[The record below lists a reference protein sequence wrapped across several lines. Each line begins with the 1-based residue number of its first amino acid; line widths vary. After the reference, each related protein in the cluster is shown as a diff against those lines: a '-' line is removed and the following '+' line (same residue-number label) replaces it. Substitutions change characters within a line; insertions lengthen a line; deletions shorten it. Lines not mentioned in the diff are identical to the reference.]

1 MPDDTDTSDDLMLV
15 PLWETKSGHQTRYGD
30 EVDLRADRLDATMV
44 SALRDAALTLAPD
57 EEIDPDALQGL
68 RNRLTVPD
76 SFEKS
81 GWLSE
86 HHVLLMRDDDTA
98 TVGSFTFAFHPVF
111 GLEVVDPQV
120 V

>member
-1 MPDDTDTSDDLMLV
+1 MTDDNDTSDDLMLV
-15 PLWETKSGHQTRYGD
+15 PLWETEGGHRTRYGD
-30 EVDLRADRLDATMV
+30 EVDLRADRLDAATV
-44 SALRDAALTLAPD
+44 SALRDAALALAPD
-57 EEIDPDALQGL
+57 EEISPDALHSL
-68 RNRLTVPD
+68 WNRLAVPD
-76 SFEKS
+76 SFEES

-111 GLEVVDPQV
+111 GLEVIDPQV